1 MPPARLALEQVA
13 LAHIVF
19 RLVIVVPV
27 IVVVVYIVIS
37 CCRLGRYALVG
48 LLSGG
53 LSEQVW
59 GVLGAV
65 VAEICS
71 EFLSEQRHVVGLG
84 VPEDGV
90 VMVGTVGVVR
100 REHRC
105 VGMPDGVQR
114 CGEIRR

>member
-13 LAHIVF
+13 LAQIVF
-19 RLVIVVPV
+19 RLVVVLPV
-27 IVVVVYIVIS
+27 IVVVVYIVIA
-37 CCRLGRYALVG
+37 CCRLCRYVLVG

-53 LSEQVW
+53 LLEQVW

-65 VAEICS
+65 VAQICS
-71 EFLSEQRHVVGLG
+71 EFLREQRHVVGLG

-90 VMVGTVGVVR
+90 VMVGPVGVVR

-114 CGEIRR
+114 GGEIRR

>member
-13 LAHIVF
+13 LAQIVF
-19 RLVIVVPV
+19 RLVVVLPV
-27 IVVVVYIVIS
+27 IVVVVYIVIA
-37 CCRLGRYALVG
+37 CCRLCRYALVG
-48 LLSGG
+48 LLSRRPQ
-53 LSEQVW
+53 QVW

-65 VAEICS
+65 VAQICS
-71 EFLSEQRHVVGLG
+71 EFLREQRHVVGLG

-90 VMVGTVGVVR
+90 VMVGPVGVVR

-114 CGEIRR
+114 GGEIRR

>member
-13 LAHIVF
+13 LAQIVF
-19 RLVIVVPV
+19 RLVVVLPV
-27 IVVVVYIVIS
+27 IVVVVYIVIA
-37 CCRLGRYALVG
+37 CCRLCRYTLVG
-48 LLSGG
+48 LLSRRPQ
-53 LSEQVW
+53 QVW

-65 VAEICS
+65 VAQICS
-71 EFLSEQRHVVGLG
+71 EFLREQRHVVGLG

-90 VMVGTVGVVR
+90 VMVGPVGVVR

-114 CGEIRR
+114 GGEIRR